1 MDIYL
6 VKSTKWSK
14 HNGYTTWWGPN
25 SSGYTSLIRYAGIY
39 TEEEA
44 KRLERVHGKDIC
56 IAVLFDQEL
65 VQLGIQQME
74 SEINLEQEDIKRY
87 ESYIVSCR
95 RRIEQKQQFLE
106 AYKEKYVEQ

>member
-6 VKSTKWSK
+6 VKSTKWTK

-25 SSGYTSLIRYAGIY
+25 SSGYASQIKYAGVY

-44 KRLERVHGKDIC
+44 KRLERVHGKDVC

-87 ESYIVSCR
+87 EAYIVSGR